1 MKGRLNKYRKNRI
14 LENTHSQKL
23 LKENAGITKTDQPIM
38 TGIFVRD
45 ALPFEFYRV
54 DFFSRERFL
63 HTKLF
68 VVVVVVF
75 VIVVF
80 DRTSVREGLASRE
93 VAKNVE

>member
-1 MKGRLNKYRKNRI
+1 MR
-14 LENTHSQKL
+14 
-23 LKENAGITKTDQPIM
+23 

-54 DFFSRERFL
+54 DFFSCGRFL

-68 VVVVVVF
+68 VVVVVVVF

-80 DRTSVREGLASRE
+80 DRTSVREELASRE

>member
-1 MKGRLNKYRKNRI
+1 MR
-14 LENTHSQKL
+14 
-23 LKENAGITKTDQPIM
+23 

-54 DFFSRERFL
+54 DFFSCARFL

-68 VVVVVVF
+68 VVVIVVVF